1 MRQLLSILATVAI
14 GAGYM
19 TAQTIKPMTA
29 TVDDYLPLL
38 ESAGYM
44 TFPFDLSA
52 LSDKRYTITVNIR
65 EYENGEIKS
74 ANALPWEPTYSN
86 MQLIS
91 DFDKEQQALIARE
104 VMADPDRGI
113 YSLAEKINIG
123 FHPIADSLQTVFLDI
138 QNMGSMSYK
147 LKLKAVRN
155 PSNDTEQYLY
165 GYRPFRMPDTI
176 TAGEFIPLVLAGSF
190 WFDKDFNVIRFCGE
204 NTIEPDLSSNIVS
217 SIPHYYVVGI
227 KITPADSDNKQI

>member
-1 MRQLLSILATVAI
+1 MRHLLSLLAAAAI
-14 GAGYM
+14 GSGYM
-19 TAQTIKPMTA
+19 TAQTIKPMEA
-29 TVDDYLPLL
+29 SVEDYLPLL

-138 QNMGSMSYK
+138 QNMGSMSKK
-147 LKLKAVRN
+147 LKLKAVTSHN
-155 PSNDTEQYLY
+155 IEQYVY

-176 TAGEFIPLVLAGSF
+176 KAGEFIPLVLAGSY
-190 WFDKDFNVIRFCGE
+190 WYDKDHNVTRFCGD
-204 NTIEPDLSSNIVS
+204 NMIEPDLSSEIVS
-217 SIPHYYVVGI
+217 YIPHFYVIGI
-227 KITPADSDNKQI
+227 KITPADNDNKKN